1 MRLITPWIRVRCELP
16 RGERLTSDLGV
27 GDSIFFTNP
36 GEDEWFIQV
45 EYEKKGT
52 VVVKIR
58 AGDEYLNA
66 ADYDLLSR
74 EPVFS

>member
-1 MRLITPWIRVRCELP
+1 MASLAEFLQQLPDSEVLRITEPMALDYFPTRE
-16 RGERLTSDLGV
+16 
-27 GDSIFFTNP
+27 
-36 GEDEWFIQV
+36 V